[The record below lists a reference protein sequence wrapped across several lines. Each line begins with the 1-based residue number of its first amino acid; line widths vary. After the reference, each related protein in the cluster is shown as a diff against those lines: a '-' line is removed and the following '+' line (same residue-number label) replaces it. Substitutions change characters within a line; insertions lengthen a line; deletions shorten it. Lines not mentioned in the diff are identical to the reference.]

1 MASTT
6 YSSLLGGSTT
16 QGLVLERKRLDDTS
30 QATVSDGDVK
40 VVAACFERHLR
51 RLLDQHAFATLRESE
66 PKNLRRAGLV
76 SRQAARCGPRKA
88 TETRSR

>member
-6 YSSLLGGSTT
+6 YSSPLGGSTT

-51 RLLDQHAFATLRESE
+51 RLLDQHAFATLRESA
-66 PKNLRRAGLV
+66 PKTSVVRLGVQTGRP
-76 SRQAARCGPRKA
+76 AAAQEGD
-88 TETRSR
+88 